1 MRTIG
6 STSARLARGGVGRGR
21 RTVAA
26 LVGWST
32 ALLLVLSVGGVVAYG
47 AIKVSDPVNHGLKAV
62 GPTSGE
68 NGFPV
73 WYKDNNDVRLEPC
86 IDANDPNCAAAAPL
100 PDPSKPMSFPD
111 NFPDEMFY
119 QLADNVINDPANP
132 ALNAK
137 SMFNL
142 EGAFGTGAPK
152 AGDQIVFGRI
162 RYQWKS
168 MPVNTTFRVTHPYGV
183 DEVTSDGTGK
193 VFETEDVG
201 LATGQFGEALNSRI
215 GPFLKSTSAP
225 AGYLGDGATATTIT
239 GSPLNQNLV
248 RIQSLDANGN
258 PDGKLDLS
266 QPQFTVMGKLAT
278 TSGVGVDRVTY
289 SRTDGTGGMLDVYAN
304 SEVGSQSI
312 QVTGAGFDPTLLRG
326 ENGHYA
332 ARVPY
337 TGAVPKTVTVTNV
350 GDVPA
355 SVKKDVPVTDAVS
368 GTAVYNADTST
379 LTVKA
384 QSSDTWATSGPT
396 LTVKEFTGAAFDAS
410 GVLTVTALSGPPA
423 SVTVNSTDGGSAT
436 LPVTMQGA
444 GFAPV
449 SVLAVAGPDQNVPL
463 GATVKLDASAS
474 VGTTA
479 NTTFSWSKDGAEF
492 ATGQTATFTAPSTAG
507 KVTVTLTAT
516 NPGGPSTDTVDINV
530 VDVSAAPD
538 PVATITGPTAP
549 VAQSTP
555 VTLDGSTTTNATTLK
570 WTQTGGDPVTLSS
583 TTTPT
588 VTFTTPKTQGT
599 LTFKLDASSAKST
612 ATATYTVTV
621 KPDTLAPP
629 TRAQFTRSTGEWRIE
644 GTSSTLGPNN
654 PTVTAYPGPT
664 ATGTPIGFAS
674 VDATGAYRIRVNV
687 TGSLVPPTTASGTN
701 VFGRPQT
708 ISLKSS
714 SGGQLLAQPFT
725 AK

>member
-1 MRTIG
+1 
-6 STSARLARGGVGRGR
+6 
-21 RTVAA
+21 

-32 ALLLVLSVGGVVAYG
+32 ALLLVLSIGGVVAYG

-73 WYKDNNDVRLEPC
+73 WYKDKNDVRLEPC
-86 IDANDPNCAAAAPL
+86 LDPNDANCAAAAPL
-100 PDPSKPMSFPD
+100 PDPSKPLSFPD
-111 NFPDEMFY
+111 NFPDELFY

-132 ALNAK
+132 AANAK

-142 EGAFGTGAPK
+142 EGAFGSGAVK

-168 MPVNTTFRVTHPYGV
+168 MPADTTFRVTQPYGV

-239 GSPLNQNLV
+239 GSPLNQNFV
-248 RIQSLDANGN
+248 RIQSLDASGN
-258 PDGKLDLS
+258 PDGKFDQT

-289 SRTDGTGGMLDVYAN
+289 SRTDDTGGTLDVFAN
-304 SEVGSQSI
+304 SELGTQSI

-326 ENGHYA
+326 ENGHFA

-337 TGAVPKTVTVTNV
+337 TGALPKTVTVTNM
-350 GDVPA
+350 GDVPP
-355 SVKKDVPVTDAVS
+355 SVKSGVPVTDAVS

-384 QSSDTWATSGPT
+384 ESTDKSATSAPT
-396 LTVKEFTGAAFDAS
+396 LTVKEFPGSAFDAS
-410 GVLTVTALSGPPA
+410 GLLTVNTLSGPPA
-423 SVTVNSTDGGSAT
+423 GVTVSSTAGGSAT
-436 LPVTMQGA
+436 LPVTLQGA
-444 GFAPV
+444 GFAPL
-449 SVLAVAGPDQNVPL
+449 SVLAVAGPDQDVPL

-479 NTTFSWSKDGAEF
+479 NTTFSWSRDGAQF
-492 ATGQTATFTAPSTAG
+492 ATGPTATLTAPSTPG

-516 NPGGPSTDTVDINV
+516 KPGGPSVDTVDINV
-530 VDVSAAPD
+530 VDTTSVPN
-538 PVATITGPTAP
+538 PVAKITGPTAP

-555 VTLDGSTTTNATTLK
+555 VTLDGSTSTDAKTFK
-570 WTQTGGDPVTLSS
+570 WTQTGGDAVTLSS

-588 VTFTTPKTQGT
+588 VSFTTPKTQGT
-599 LTFKLDASSAKST
+599 LTFQLEASSAKGT
-612 ATATYTVTV
+612 GTATYQVTV

-629 TRAQFTRSTGEWRIE
+629 TRLQFTRSTGEWRIE

-654 PTVTAYPGPT
+654 PVVTAYPGPT
-664 ATGTPIGFAS
+664 ATGTPIGSAA
-674 VDATGAYRIRVNV
+674 VDVTGAYRIRLNV
-687 TGSLVPPTTASGTN
+687 TGSLVPPATASATN